1 MLILVSGLTLFF
13 IPHSLRE
20 LGLRDQVIRKLPSQ
34 NAYLG
39 LYSIVS
45 LVSIGLIVW
54 GKASAPFSMVWQPIF
69 QLRFISHV
77 LMIPAFVLV
86 VAGNTPTSYMKKQ
99 LRNPMVLGV
108 TLWGFAHLWSN
119 GDLAS
124 ILLFGAFAVWGCFKF
139 VALSLT
145 QSSVMKEPSLLWDII
160 SISIGLI
167 LYWVVGV
174 YHGELFGIGLSLV

>member
-20 LGLRDQVIRKLPSQ
+20 LGLRDKVIRKLPSQ

-45 LVSIGLIVW
+45 LISIGLIVW

-124 ILLFGAFAVWGCFKF
+124 ILLFGTFTVWGCFKF

-145 QSSVMKEPSLLWDII
+145 QSSVIKEPSLLWDII
-160 SISIGLI
+160 SIFIGLI

>member
-1 MLILVSGLTLFF
+1 MLILALGLILFF

-20 LGLRDQVIRKLPSQ
+20 LGFREKVINSLPSQ

-39 LYSIVS
+39 LYSIVA
-45 LVSIGLIVW
+45 LIAVGLIIW
-54 GKASAPFSMVWQPIF
+54 GKSVAPFTMAWQPIF

-86 VAGNTPTSYMKKQ
+86 IAGNTPTSYMKKQ
-99 LRNPMVLGV
+99 LRNPMVLGL
-108 TLWGFAHLWSN
+108 TFWGIAHLWSN

-124 ILLFGAFAVWGCFKF
+124 ILLFGSFAVWGFFKF
-139 VALSLT
+139 ITLGLT
-145 QSSVMKEPSLLWDII
+145 QGCVTKKPSIFWDIV
-160 SISIGLI
+160 SIVIGLI

-174 YHGELFGIGLSLV
+174 YHGELFGVGLSLV

>member
-1 MLILVSGLTLFF
+1 MVVLIAV
-13 IPHSLRE
+13 
-20 LGLRDQVIRKLPSQ
+20 
-34 NAYLG
+34 
-39 LYSIVS
+39 
-45 LVSIGLIVW
+45 GLIIW
-54 GKASAPFSMVWQPIF
+54 GKSSAPFTMVWQPIF

-86 VAGNTPTSYMKKQ
+86 IAGNTPTSYMKKQ

-108 TLWGFAHLWSN
+108 TLWGFAQLRSN

-145 QSSVMKEPSLLWDII
+145 QSSVM
-160 SISIGLI
+160 
-167 LYWVVGV
+167 
-174 YHGELFGIGLSLV
+174 